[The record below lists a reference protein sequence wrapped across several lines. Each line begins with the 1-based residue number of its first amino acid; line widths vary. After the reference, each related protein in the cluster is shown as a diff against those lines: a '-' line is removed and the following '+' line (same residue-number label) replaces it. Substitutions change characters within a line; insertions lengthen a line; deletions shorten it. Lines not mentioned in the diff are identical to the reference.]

1 MMSRTQEIAQKQREF
16 FLNNKTKDLKFRKEQ
31 LLKLREAVR
40 EYEERILDA
49 LALDLNKSKYEGYMT
64 EVGIVLEEISF
75 VLKRFK
81 RWAKP
86 KRVKT
91 PLTQFPAKSII
102 YKEPY
107 GVVLIMS
114 PWNYPFQL
122 AIAPLVGAIAAGNCA
137 LIKPSNYSPYTSE
150 VISEMIGKTF
160 PEEYISVVL
169 GGREANQDLLA
180 QKFDYIFFTGGT
192 KVGRVVMEAASKHL
206 TPVTL
211 ELGGKS
217 PCIVDETAKIDLAAR
232 RIVWGKFIN
241 AGQTCVAPDYVL
253 VQKSVKNDL
262 LTSMVKYVKEYFG
275 KALEKDFRFPRI
287 VNEKHFQ
294 RLLGL
299 MGSGKLYYGG
309 KSDPDLN
316 RIEPTILDE
325 VDWDS
330 PVMQEE
336 IFGPILPVLEF
347 DSLDEVVRKVN
358 ARPKPLALYLFTT
371 SKAKEKYI
379 LNSISHGGG
388 CINDTVVHLAT
399 HYLPF
404 GGVGESGIGNYH
416 GRASF
421 DTFSH
426 KKSIMKKSNLI
437 DVPLRY
443 PPFKDSLKLLKKFLK

>member
-107 GVVLIMS
+107 VWYDMS
-114 PWNYPFQL
+114 VTIFQL

-241 AGQTCVAPDYVL
+241 AGQSCVAPDYVL
-253 VQKSVKNDL
+253 VQKCVK
-262 LTSMVKYVKEYFG
+262 
-275 KALEKDFRFPRI
+275 
-287 VNEKHFQ
+287 
-294 RLLGL
+294 
-299 MGSGKLYYGG
+299 
-309 KSDPDLN
+309 
-316 RIEPTILDE
+316 
-325 VDWDS
+325 
-330 PVMQEE
+330 
-336 IFGPILPVLEF
+336 
-347 DSLDEVVRKVN
+347 
-358 ARPKPLALYLFTT
+358 
-371 SKAKEKYI
+371 
-379 LNSISHGGG
+379 
-388 CINDTVVHLAT
+388 
-399 HYLPF
+399 
-404 GGVGESGIGNYH
+404 
-416 GRASF
+416 
-421 DTFSH
+421 
-426 KKSIMKKSNLI
+426 
-437 DVPLRY
+437 
-443 PPFKDSLKLLKKFLK
+443 

>member
-1 MMSRTQEIAQKQREF
+1 
-16 FLNNKTKDLKFRKEQ
+16 
-31 LLKLREAVR
+31 
-40 EYEERILDA
+40 
-49 LALDLNKSKYEGYMT
+49 
-64 EVGIVLEEISF
+64 
-75 VLKRFK
+75 
-81 RWAKP
+81 
-86 KRVKT
+86 
-91 PLTQFPAKSII
+91 
-102 YKEPY
+102 
-107 GVVLIMS
+107 
-114 PWNYPFQL
+114 
-122 AIAPLVGAIAAGNCA
+122 
-137 LIKPSNYSPYTSE
+137 
-150 VISEMIGKTF
+150 MIGKTF

-309 KSDPDLN
+309 KSDPELN

-388 CINDTVVHLAT
+388 CVNDTIVHLAT
-399 HYLPF
+399 PYMPF
-404 GGVGESGIGNYH
+404 GGVEESGMGNYH
-416 GRASF
+416 GKASF

-426 KKSIMKKSNLI
+426 TKSILKKSNLI
-437 DVPLRY
+437 DIPLRY
-443 PPFKDSLKLLKKFLK
+443 PPFSDNIKVLRRFMK